1 MSLSFVVGIDDSQ
14 SVSVSTGSDSR
25 VGVAM
30 LSLSSAQNRHVTV
43 VGQTSHKTAVVVLG
57 LSHNILRALLLD
69 NMQVARVVGDLFF
82 LSIETLPE
90 SNFAR
95 FLSRLL
101 LNRNI
106 LGTGPDHLCASE
118 IEFGGV
124 VADLALS
131 RTNSWHLIPGSI
143 HHGLLLERLLSLS
156 HFHIE

>member
-30 LSLSSAQNRHVTV
+30 LSLSCAQNRHVAV
-43 VGQTSHKTAVVVLG
+43 VGQTSHKTAVVVL

-82 LSIETLPE
+82 LSIKTLPE

-106 LGTGPDHLCASE
+106 LRTSPDHLCASE

>member
-30 LSLSSAQNRHVTV
+30 LSLSCAQNRHVAV
-43 VGQTSHKTAVVVLG
+43 VGQTSHKTAVVVL

-106 LGTGPDHLCASE
+106 LCTGSDHLCAAE

-131 RTNSWHLIPGSI
+131 RTNSWHLIPGSV
-143 HHGLLLERLLSLS
+143 HHGLLLERLFPLS

>member
-30 LSLSSAQNRHVTV
+30 LSLSCAQNRHVAV

-69 NMQVARVVGDLFF
+69 NMKVAHVVGDLFF
-82 LSIETLPE
+82 L
-90 SNFAR
+90 NFDR

-106 LGTGPDHLCASE
+106 LGTSPYHLCATE

-143 HHGLLLERLLSLS
+143 HHGLLLERLFPLS